1 MEEFALEIFRIQVN
15 TKQGI
20 LDIQGLPFW
29 VEFLQPGGVCYVA
42 AQTSVYHSAV
52 HVNSIS

>member
-1 MEEFALEIFRIQVN
+1 MEDFALKIFRIQVN